1 MLGRKERN
9 QLELFMAGSL
19 RQLVPDDHILVRVD
33 RVLDLSWLR
42 AEVADLYCETNG
54 RPGVDPEVA
63 VRLMLAGFLLGIVH
77 DRRLMRE
84 AQVNLAI
91 RWFVG
96 YGLHEVLPDHSSL
109 TRIRQRWGADRFR
122 RIFERTV
129 QACVAAKIAKGEI
142 VHVDAS
148 LIRADVSWE
157 SLAVRHVD
165 AVAEAN
171 DDGVTVERDSRK
183 TGKHKK
189 VCITD
194 PDASMATN
202 GRNRRLE
209 PAYKQHA
216 VVDDA
221 FGVIL
226 DVEVTTG
233 EVNEGQIVLE
243 RIDAAAKTTGV
254 PIRTATADAGYA
266 YAKVYGGLERRDITA
281 VIPAKAEPIR
291 SPVPLRRFRYDAR
304 HDILKCPRDKIL
316 RPTRPVKHGRF
327 FYSRAVD
334 CKGCDLAALCLSK
347 GRVNK
352 AVVVG
357 DDYPALVRA
366 RRRRERW
373 TDEDRRLYQRHRW
386 RSEGYH
392 GEAKT
397 WHGLARAVRR
407 GLQNMR
413 IQAYLTA
420 AAVNLKR
427 LAAALLAVLL
437 LVRLRSACEDLQSCV
452 PTHRPADMRPVKL
465 DSRLNLRNAS
475 FFNSPNMQH
484 CRKNRQGRAPGTARR
499 RPSLATARHWH
510 CNCPCWFA
518 AFENQRDRPSLRT
531 RRPCLLQAFRL

>member
-1 MLGRKERN
+1 MGCGMLGRKERD
-9 QLELFMAGSL
+9 QLELFMTGSL
-19 RQLVPDDHILVRVD
+19 RQLVPDDHVLARVD

-54 RPGVDPEVA
+54 RPGIDPEVA
-63 VRLMLAGFLLGIVH
+63 VRLMLSGFLLGIVH

-91 RWFVG
+91 RWFMG
-96 YGLHEVLPDHSSL
+96 YGLHEELPDHSSL
-109 TRIRQRWGADRFR
+109 TRIRQRWGAERFR

-171 DDGVTVERDSRK
+171 DEGVAAERDSRK

-209 PAYKQHA
+209 PSYKQHA

-221 FGVIL
+221 FGVVL
-226 DVEVTTG
+226 DVEITTG
-233 EVNEGQIVLE
+233 EINEGQVVLE
-243 RIDAAAKTTGV
+243 RIDAVAATGA
-254 PIRTATADAGYA
+254 PIRTVTADAGYA
-266 YAKVYGGLERRDITA
+266 YAKVYGGLERREIAA

-304 HDILKCPRDKIL
+304 HDILKCPRGKVL

-334 CKGCDLAALCLSK
+334 CKGCDLATLCLSK
-347 GRVNK
+347 GRANK

-357 DDYPALVRA
+357 DDYPALLRA

-407 GLQNMR
+407 GLPNMK

-420 AAVNLKR
+420 TAVNLKR
-427 LAAALLAVLL
+427 LATALSTVLL
-437 LVRLRSACEDLQSCV
+437 LVRLQARQLTPSIATCPGSAAPRSA
-452 PTHRPADMRPVKL
+452 
-465 DSRLNLRNAS
+465 SR
-475 FFNSPNMQH
+475 
-484 CRKNRQGRAPGTARR
+484 
-499 RPSLATARHWH
+499 ATA
-510 CNCPCWFA
+510 
-518 AFENQRDRPSLRT
+518 
-531 RRPCLLQAFRL
+531 

>member
-1 MLGRKERN
+1 MLGRKERD
-9 QLELFMAGSL
+9 QLELFMTGSL
-19 RQLVPDDHILVRVD
+19 RQLVPDDHVLARVD

-42 AEVADLYCETNG
+42 AEVAELYCETNG
-54 RPGVDPEVA
+54 RPGIDPEVA

-96 YGLHEVLPDHSSL
+96 YGLHEALPDHSSL
-109 TRIRQRWGADRFR
+109 TRIRQRWGAECFR

-157 SLAVRHVD
+157 SLAIRHVD

-171 DDGVTVERDSRK
+171 EDGATAERTSRK

-221 FGVIL
+221 FGVVI

-233 EVNEGQIVLE
+233 EVNEGQVMLA
-243 RIDAAAKTTGV
+243 RIDAAAETAGA
-254 PIRTATADAGYA
+254 PIRTVTADAGYA
-266 YAKVYGGLERRDITA
+266 YAKVYGGLERRQIEA

-291 SPVPLRRFRYDAR
+291 SPVPLRRFHYDAH
-304 HDILKCPRDKIL
+304 HDILKCPRGKIL

-334 CKGCDLAALCLSK
+334 CKGCDLAVLCLSK

-357 DDYPALVRA
+357 DDYPALLRA

-373 TDEDRRLYQRHRW
+373 TDEDRLLYQRHRW

-407 GLQNMR
+407 GLPNMR
-413 IQAYLTA
+413 IQAFLTA

-427 LAAALLAVLL
+427 LAAAFFAVLTLL
-437 LVRLRSACEDLQSCV
+437 LVGMWRSV
-452 PTHRPADMRPVKL
+452 VVRP
-465 DSRLNLRNAS
+465 
-475 FFNSPNMQH
+475 
-484 CRKNRQGRAPGTARR
+484 
-499 RPSLATARHWH
+499 RPSAVDVQATS
-510 CNCPCWFA
+510 PA
-518 AFENQRDRPSLRT
+518 AG
-531 RRPCLLQAFRL
+531 